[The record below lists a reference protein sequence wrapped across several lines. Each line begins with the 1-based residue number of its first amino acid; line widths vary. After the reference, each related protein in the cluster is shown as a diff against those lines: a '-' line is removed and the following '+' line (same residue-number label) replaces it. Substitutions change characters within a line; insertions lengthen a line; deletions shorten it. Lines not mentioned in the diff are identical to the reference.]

1 MGSDS
6 SERICRIGPQK
17 YEVVVLYQM
26 LISYILIYYHLVN
39 MILKTVQQIWQT
51 IKASAH
57 FGDSTNALLMEYP
70 KVRDFCSYSSSTDD
84 TPAGL
89 IARAFAQGYFSV
101 RKVLRYIA
109 QSGRPKGKKVMIL
122 NYTL

>member
-1 MGSDS
+1 
-6 SERICRIGPQK
+6 
-17 YEVVVLYQM
+17 
-26 LISYILIYYHLVN
+26 
-39 MILKTVQQIWQT
+39 MILQTRLYFPMVTANQSVTDDNIRLYNYNSGHPDIQIWQT

-109 QSGRPKGKKVMIL
+109 QSYPQVQRS
-122 NYTL
+122 